1 MNTISTELPYHPVIP
16 GMQAIGIGKRGPI
29 WPVMGGSEDGGDG
42 GGGEG
47 GSSGGNEGAGET
59 FTQAQLDKIVGQR
72 VAEERAKYADYDD
85 AKAKAAKYDAE
96 DAEGKTPDQRISA
109 LETQL
114 AEERSARQ
122 KAEVAQLRSDRA
134 AGVEGFPKSLVK
146 KLTGTTAEEIDAEI
160 TEIMGD
166 LKITTDDRRPDGS
179 GGSSRGGGNQA
190 KPSTMS
196 AGTELYNK
204 FHPKSK

>member
-1 MNTISTELPYHPVIP
+1 MFVFDTEFRPGSTCNWRTARARTAP
-16 GMQAIGIGKRGPI
+16 GAGE
-29 WPVMGGSEDGGDG
+29 GGAGGG
-42 GGGEG
+42 ESGGGEG
-47 GSSGGNEGAGET
+47 GSGNDGGTGKT
-59 FTQAQLDKIVGQR
+59 FTQADLDRIVGQR
-72 VAEERAKYADYDD
+72 VAEERGKYADYDD
-85 AKAKAAKYDAE
+85 VKAKATKLDALE
-96 DAEGKTPDQRISA
+96 AEGKTPDQRLKD

-114 AEERSARQ
+114 ADERSARQ
-122 KAEVAQLRSDRA
+122 KAELAQLRSDRA
-134 AGVEGFPKSLVK
+134 GEVEGFPKSLVK
-146 KLTGTTAEEIDAEI
+146 KLTGNTAEEVDAEI

-166 LKITTDDRRPDGS
+166 LKITTDDRRADGS